1 VTTSSPAG
9 HDRAAAAFILAST
22 RLVSPPCVPEVRL
35 HLAGEPFQLW
45 RETER
50 RFGPGLPFWAFAW
63 TGGQALARYVLD
75 HPGVVAG
82 RRVLDLGSGGG
93 LVAIAAALAGA
104 AAVVASE
111 VDPLATVA
119 IDLNARANGIA
130 LAGVVGDVFDAD
142 AIDAVDADLVLAGDV
157 FYERAMAERAARCLE
172 RARSRGA
179 TALVGDP
186 GRAYLPRDRF
196 EPVATYDVPASGPL
210 EDADVKPA
218 TVWRA
223 TGG

>member
-9 HDRAAAAFILAST
+9 HDRAAADFILART

-50 RFGPGLPFWAFAW
+50 RYGPALPFWAFAW
-63 TGGQALARYVLD
+63 AGGQALARYVLD

-119 IDLNARANGIA
+119 IDLNARANQVA
-130 LAGVVGDVFDAD
+130 LAGVIGDVFDAD
-142 AIDAVDADLVLAGDV
+142 PVDADLVLAGDV
-157 FYERAMAERAARCLE
+157 FYERAMGERAARCLE
-172 RARSRGA
+172 RARSRG
-179 TALVGDP
+179 TTVLVGDP

-210 EDADVKPA
+210 EGADVTPA

-223 TGG
+223 RDG